1 MKKMQCFAAVFA
13 MGLALTSCGGNDSQ
27 ASADAAK
34 PAAPADSA
42 TTSAAIPQNISLRYV
57 DEEKLLEE
65 YNLAKD
71 FQESITRLQSKLISA
86 QQSRANDIQQL
97 GQQIENKMKNNGY
110 KTEQEYNADMARI
123 QKKQSDAESYLSNL
137 QRTTEVEVAALQSQ
151 LQDSIKGFIKGF
163 AQEHGY
169 DAVLMQSV
177 GFYFNPAL
185 DVTEQVVE
193 GLNARYNK
201 VQK

>member
-13 MGLALTSCGGNDSQ
+13 IGLALASCAGSDSQ

-34 PAAPADSA
+34 PASPADSA
-42 TTSAAIPQNISLRYV
+42 TASDAIPQNISLRYV

-97 GQQIENKMKNNGY
+97 GKQIETKMKNNGY

-123 QKKQSDAESYLSNL
+123 QKKQTDAESYLSNL

-163 AQEHGY
+163 AQKHGY